1 MSATARKTAPMPQD
15 ALARNGRTPLVSQT
29 ANPTPMG
36 EVSEHPFAEAAPGSP
51 K

>member
-15 ALARNGRTPLVSQT
+15 ALARNGRTPLVSLT
-29 ANPTPMG
+29 ADTTPKA